1 MRQLFHSISWF
12 LVHVAAQIRKQFPAN
27 HLLGY
32 ISSFHIWLAL
42 LTYLSLSSCYS
53 LSQENIWQ
61 QCRLQFQTSTSSQ
74 LTFTV
79 KRRPPRGP
87 WASWGPIYNSID
99 GFFICTAL
107 SRRLNNNNR
116 NGWHNCFYLTRS
128 SQDLAFGLI
137 GTGLPNHRMI
147 LCELSASTDIIL
159 ARYSPG
165 TGHRLFIAL
174 HLCMENSTNC
184 WHVFST
190 SLLLPGFDLSEY
202 YVFRAFKSLPPIPSL
217 RYAALDSSA

>member
-1 MRQLFHSISWF
+1 MFHSISWF
-12 LVHVAAQIRKQFPAN
+12 LVYVATHIRKQLPAN
-27 HLLGY
+27 HLIGC
-32 ISSFHIWLAL
+32 ISSFHIWLVL
-42 LTYLSLSSCYS
+42 LTISKSVLVLFTQS
-53 LSQENIWQ
+53 ENIWQ
-61 QCRLQFQTSTSSQ
+61 QCKLQFQTSTSSQ

-79 KRRPPRGP
+79 KRRPPRSP
-87 WASWGPIYNSID
+87 WASWGPISNSND
-99 GFFICTAL
+99 GFFICTVL

-116 NGWHNCFYLTRS
+116 NGWHHCFYLTRS

-190 SLLLPGFDLSEY
+190 SLLLPGFDLSEC
-202 YVFRAFKSLPPIPSL
+202 YVFRAFKSLPPLPSL